1 MSPSKLATEV
11 FDDDVPIL
19 IIGGGPS
26 GLLLA
31 HMLARLNGQFFAP
44 SARSET

>member
-11 FDDDVPIL
+11 FDDVPIL
-19 IIGGGPS
+19 IVGGGPS